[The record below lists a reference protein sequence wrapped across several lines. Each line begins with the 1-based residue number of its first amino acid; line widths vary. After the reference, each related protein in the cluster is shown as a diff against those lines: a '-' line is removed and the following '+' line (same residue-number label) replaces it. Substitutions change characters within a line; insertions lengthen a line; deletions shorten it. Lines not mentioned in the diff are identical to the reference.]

1 MKLCLVTFNESFK
14 DDFEGVRESA
24 LEIDRPVDARR
35 IAVVMRLRMEP
46 FAGDGE
52 EVLEDVDAALFG
64 GEDIAGMAIRW
75 IQRGKVGRMG
85 GRAP

>member
-1 MKLCLVTFNESFK
+1 MP
-14 DDFEGVRESA
+14 D
-24 LEIDRPVDARR
+24 I
-35 IAVVMRLRMEP
+35 IRLRMEP

-52 EVLEDVDAALFG
+52 AGREDDDTESALLG